1 MCRTQT
7 PIASSSSSSLG
18 ARPELL
24 APQRTLAARTGG
36 RQCVIASISSSSI
49 TTKEDQPATYRE
61 PSASATKLRAVGR
74 IMESTLLEHAC
85 LFGQTS
91 SLTNT
96 RDPELRDR
104 EIRLHEHHRERVVA
118 ARALQTAPWLFPP
131 TDDYCPRCG
140 RIPAQTDM
148 QLGRPWRDVNR
159 CERCWHIP
167 DAPCTCES
175 LSGFCHLHGSAPAA
189 SGTCWAGA
197 HATAVT
203 DLFRLWRDWG
213 WILIEP
219 VMAEPAPHSPTW
231 TQRRA
236 RARSLYGLST
246 IMTQTAAERQAGAL
260 RHLTPPPAKGKGKG
274 GGKGRA
280 SSPDHYVAGNRG
292 RGFGRGRSQK

>member
-1 MCRTQT
+1 MPPGTTLPPSTPSRPPPPSGSTSSMPPGTTLRSSTPSRPPPPSGPTQSMPPGTTPPPTKTADPLVASWLERMKAQSSPSSPGTIAPQSARIVEVDARQSSNDGANGEPRASTADYASKEGAMCCTQT
-7 PIASSSSSSLG
+7 PFASSSSSSLG

-49 TTKEDQPATYRE
+49 TTKENQPATYQE

-131 TDDYCPRCG
+131 TDELR
-140 RIPAQTDM
+140 
-148 QLGRPWRDVNR
+148 V
-159 CERCWHIP
+159 
-167 DAPCTCES
+167 
-175 LSGFCHLHGSAPAA
+175 
-189 SGTCWAGA
+189 
-197 HATAVT
+197 
-203 DLFRLWRDWG
+203 RL
-213 WILIEP
+213 
-219 VMAEPAPHSPTW
+219 
-231 TQRRA
+231 RR
-236 RARSLYGLST
+236 
-246 IMTQTAAERQAGAL
+246 
-260 RHLTPPPAKGKGKG
+260 
-274 GGKGRA
+274 
-280 SSPDHYVAGNRG
+280 
-292 RGFGRGRSQK
+292 